1 MSDVFDPK
9 KIIDFSKDYY
19 AILNLSKNE
28 LPFGSDRK
36 SKIELTNK
44 LDQSFRKMARVCH
57 PDFGGSKE
65 AFLDIVRARRIIE
78 DPILRKIYDQGE
90 FTEVIQ
96 NSESN
101 SGFEVD
107 WTKIGTYRKGTT
119 EDTVGY
125 SLFLGLCE
133 RKTELDIIPAFI
145 PDNNEHNYEWD
156 FVINNG
162 EQKSKLVIS
171 IVNDENEVLR
181 LSNSADVESA
191 LPFKIYI
198 CIPKASLCFVR
209 DNNQVVSPNGN
220 ILTNANITKVL
231 YNDQNLL
238 ETTNLQSAHDYL
250 DNVLREDLD
259 LYSKGQLN
267 KLSKNLAN
275 VTETKWMDSEKLK
288 DFDKSQLNQIFNVR
302 KFETQND
309 EKAADFL
316 ENIDQRKIKKVVSD
330 KPDLPF

>member
-1 MSDVFDPK
+1 MSNEFDPK
-9 KIIDFSKDYY
+9 KIIDFSKNYY
-19 AILNLSKNE
+19 EILAIEKTD
-28 LPFGSDRK
+28 LPSGK
-36 SKIELTNK
+36 SRDERVKTSQILENA
-44 LDQSFRKMARVCH
+44 FRKRARKCH
-57 PDFGGSKE
+57 PDFGGSNE
-65 AFLDIVRARRIIE
+65 DFLDIVRARRILE
-78 DPILRKIYDQGE
+78 DPILKKIYDQGFFDE
-90 FTEVIQ
+90 FTVE
-96 NSESN
+96 NLESD
-101 SGFEVD
+101 FEVD
-107 WTKIGTYRKGTT
+107 WSKIGTYRKGTP
-119 EDTVGY
+119 EDTVGF
-125 SLFLGLCE
+125 SLFLKLCE
-133 RKTELDIIPAFI
+133 QKEILNLVPAFY
-145 PDNNEHNYEWD
+145 PTSNEHNYEWD

>member
-1 MSDVFDPK
+1 MSNEFDPK
-9 KIIDFSKDYY
+9 KIIDFSKNYY
-19 AILNLSKNE
+19 EILAIEKTD
-28 LPFGSDRK
+28 LPSGK
-36 SKIELTNK
+36 SRDERVKTSQILENA
-44 LDQSFRKMARVCH
+44 FRKRARKCH
-57 PDFGGSKE
+57 PDFGGSNE
-65 AFLDIVRARRIIE
+65 DFLDIVRARRILE
-78 DPILRKIYDQGE
+78 DPILKKIYDQGFFDE
-90 FTEVIQ
+90 FTVE
-96 NSESN
+96 NLESD
-101 SGFEVD
+101 FEVD
-107 WTKIGTYRKGTT
+107 WSKIGTYRKGTP
-119 EDTVGY
+119 EDTIGF
-125 SLFLGLCE
+125 SLFIKLCE
-133 RKTELDIIPAFI
+133 QKEALNIVPAFY
-145 PDNNEHNYEWD
+145 PTSNEHNYEWD

>member
-1 MSDVFDPK
+1 MSNEFDPK
-9 KIIDFSKDYY
+9 KIIDFSKNYY
-19 AILNLSKNE
+19 EILEIEKTD
-28 LPFGSDRK
+28 LPSGK
-36 SKIELTNK
+36 SRDERVKTSQILENA
-44 LDQSFRKMARVCH
+44 FRKRARKCH
-57 PDFGGSKE
+57 PDFGGSNE
-65 AFLDIVRARRIIE
+65 DFLDIVRARRILE
-78 DPILRKIYDQGE
+78 DPILKKIYDQGFFDE
-90 FTEVIQ
+90 FSVE
-96 NSESN
+96 NLESD
-101 SGFEVD
+101 FEVD
-107 WTKIGTYRKGTT
+107 WSKIGTYRKGTP
-119 EDTVGY
+119 EDTVGF
-125 SLFLGLCE
+125 SLFLKLCE
-133 RKTELDIIPAFI
+133 RKEELDLVPAFY
-145 PDNNEHNYEWD
+145 PTSNEHNYEWD

-209 DNNQVVSPNGN
+209 DNTQVLSPSGN

-250 DNVLREDLD
+250 DNLLGEDLD

-302 KFETQND
+302 KFETQID

-316 ENIDQRKIKKVVSD
+316 EKIDQRKIKKVVSD

>member
-1 MSDVFDPK
+1 MSNEFDPK
-9 KIIDFSKDYY
+9 KIIDFSKNYY
-19 AILNLSKNE
+19 EILEIDKTD
-28 LPFGSDRK
+28 LPSGK
-36 SKIELTNK
+36 SRDERVKTSQILENA
-44 LDQSFRKMARVCH
+44 FRKRARKCH
-57 PDFGGSKE
+57 PDFGGSNE
-65 AFLDIVRARRIIE
+65 DFLDIVRARRILE
-78 DPILRKIYDQGE
+78 DPILKKIYDQGFFDE
-90 FTEVIQ
+90 FTVE
-96 NSESN
+96 NLESD
-101 SGFEVD
+101 FEVD
-107 WTKIGTYRKGTT
+107 WSKIGTYRKGTP
-119 EDTVGY
+119 EDTIGF
-125 SLFLGLCE
+125 SLFLKLCE
-133 RKTELDIIPAFI
+133 QKEALNIVPAFY
-145 PDNNEHNYEWD
+145 PTSNEHNYEWD
-156 FVINNG
+156 FVVNNG

-250 DNVLREDLD
+250 DNLLREDLD

>member
-1 MSDVFDPK
+1 MSNEFDPK
-9 KIIDFSKDYY
+9 KIIDFSKNYY
-19 AILNLSKNE
+19 EILEIDKTD
-28 LPFGSDRK
+28 LPSGK
-36 SKIELTNK
+36 SRDERVKTSQILENA
-44 LDQSFRKMARVCH
+44 FRKRARKCH
-57 PDFGGSKE
+57 PDFGGSNE
-65 AFLDIVRARRIIE
+65 DFLDIVRARRILE
-78 DPILRKIYDQGE
+78 DPILKKIYDQGFFDE
-90 FTEVIQ
+90 FTVE
-96 NSESN
+96 NLESD
-101 SGFEVD
+101 FEVD
-107 WTKIGTYRKGTT
+107 WSKIGTYRKGTP
-119 EDTVGY
+119 EDTIGF
-125 SLFLGLCE
+125 SLFLKLCE
-133 RKTELDIIPAFI
+133 QKEALNIVPAFY
-145 PDNNEHNYEWD
+145 PTSNEHNYEWD

-250 DNVLREDLD
+250 DNLLREDLD

-288 DFDKSQLNQIFNVR
+288 DFDKSQINQIFNVR